1 VKSRQVDTFVEPVT
15 PPRYLPVA
23 PWVDEGESA
32 EQDDPGAGAP
42 ARPRPVPVHKSVVE
56 RDTSLVKH
64 ELERDPSGTASA
76 ADGGRGEWYVAGPEF
91 IAVAAHVLLREH
103 RELVQVIRSLD
114 VPWLESLLVEDS
126 AVVRHVLVGVMDQ
139 TL

>member
-1 VKSRQVDTFVEPVT
+1 MAVATGAAVPGTVASCRPKGEIPTSRYVCRTSHAATVPSGRDV
-15 PPRYLPVA
+15 
-23 PWVDEGESA
+23 GESA

-103 RELVQVIRSLD
+103 RELVQV
-114 VPWLESLLVEDS
+114 
-126 AVVRHVLVGVMDQ
+126 
-139 TL
+139 